1 MSGYELKAPLNYTV
15 FTEGLEVEFSVPT
28 GISLPNGR
36 LEIIYSTGATG
47 ENKYVNIS
55 KKNLL
60 AALQE
65 SPSVADPAFSRRGR
79 GSGVNP

>member
-47 ENKYVNIS
+47 EGINVNI
-55 KKNLL
+55 
-60 AALQE
+60 
-65 SPSVADPAFSRRGR
+65 
-79 GSGVNP
+79 